1 MVVGCGYLN
10 SRGDINRETVAFDYF
25 DHILLDRER
34 DAVVASE
41 LLPVATHHPSAVGHA
56 FSGVYTKRTQFEW
69 PAITCAQSKR
79 RKGGRQ

>member
-56 FSGVYTKRTQFEW
+56 DMLSLVFTQNAHNLNGQ
-69 PAITCAQSKR
+69 P
-79 RKGGRQ
+79 